1 MHISLRSQVTA
12 GAAAVVGASA
22 LALTP
27 VAPAVNVP
35 SLSQARADV
44 ALASLANPFS
54 ALLGAVGVAGSYL
67 LNPEMDFNPPT
78 VGAGAINWPFA
89 GISDVMNSYLQFEGL
104 GGYTSVGLLPQIV
117 ADSFPIAT
125 ALVNNGLG
133 YIWNTVKAAGVAG
146 EAVGDLVWSI
156 PTTAIAVVQ
165 DLISLDFSAA
175 VNEITAAI
183 SNALSDIDTAG
194 TALLGAGTYVLTGVA
209 TRAVGVLAA
218 AVGQL
223 PVAVI
228 ETVRQISQVVTSVI
242 DTGRAIISSLGT
254 LDPET
259 VWNTAVAGL
268 LSPAG
273 IPGTVLNVTLGAGV
287 QLGPV
292 TTQESIAENFVF
304 SGRTLAQGA
313 VKAIA
318 GALNTPNPAP
328 PAAAVAASPA
338 SARAAVAAGVAPVEQ
353 APAGLAADDSASSA
367 ATVRA
372 GSDEGAVP
380 AAAVQ
385 SLAGGDGAPSATAPA
400 AAAAKAEAKAKAKAK
415 AEAETGSHRV
425 SRG

>member
-1 MHISLRSQVTA
+1 MQISLRSQVIA

-22 LALTP
+22 LAVIP

-35 SLSQARADV
+35 SLSQAKAEV

-54 ALLGAVGVAGSYL
+54 ALLATVGVAGSYL
-67 LNPEMDFNPPT
+67 LDPEMTFNPPT

-104 GGYTSVGLLPQIV
+104 GGYTSVGLLPQVV

-133 YIWNTVKAAGVAG
+133 YVWNTVKAVGVAS
-146 EAVGDLVWSI
+146 EAIGDLFWSI
-156 PTTAIAVVQ
+156 PTAAIAVVQ
-165 DLISLDFSAA
+165 DLISLNFSAA

-218 AVGQL
+218 AVGQV

-242 DTGRAIISSLGT
+242 GTGQAIISSLST

-318 GALNTPNPAP
+318 GALNTPIPAP
-328 PAAAVAASPA
+328 PAAVVAASPA
-338 SARAAVAAGVAPVEQ
+338 SARAAVAAGAAPVEET
-353 APAGLAADDSASSA
+353 PAGLAADDCVTSA
-367 ATVRA
+367 ATERA
-372 GSDEGAVP
+372 VSDAVAAP

-385 SLAGGDGAPSATAPA
+385 SVSGVDGTPSA
-400 AAAAKAEAKAKAKAK
+400 KAGA
-415 AEAETGSHRV
+415 GSHRM